1 MSQEERLREKLV
13 KIREILK
20 EDIGFEVYPF
30 KVQWYNEL
38 VDKTYQLPYDMNT
51 IAVVVISTP
60 DMFDKAFKQY
70 LATGLYKFTENP
82 SYEAL
87 IYYLEQV
94 QKILPETDVRYYF
107 EMNGKNEAT
116 ILTQTAAH
124 IAGGA
129 FYYQRKD
136 VQDAPW
142 DKDKKIYGFSFHP
155 RYGGWVSLDAVIFL
169 KDLKYPDLQKC
180 EPVDC
185 IPTNKERIRLLKLL
199 NEDHDYWGMRDIISV
214 EKRYSEEQIKY
225 LKASISERKAMVK
238 KMIENMNKQN

>member
-13 KIREILK
+13 IIREILK

-38 VDKTYQLPYDMNT
+38 VDKKYQLPYDLNT
-51 IAVVVISTP
+51 IAVAVISTP
-60 DMFDKAFKQY
+60 DMFDQAFKQY
-70 LATGLYKFTENP
+70 LATGLYKSTENP

-87 IYYLEQV
+87 IYYMEQV

-107 EMNGKNEAT
+107 EKNENGDAT
-116 ILTQTAAH
+116 ILTQTATH
-124 IAGGA
+124 VAGGA
-129 FYYQRKD
+129 FYYQRRD
-136 VQDAPW
+136 VQNDPW

-155 RYGGWVSLDAVIFL
+155 KYGGWVSLDAVIFL
-169 KDLKYPDLQKC
+169 KDLKYPDLPKR

-185 IPTNKERIRLLKLL
+185 IPTNEERIRLLKLL
-199 NEDHDYWGMRDIISV
+199 NEDQDYWGTRDFFRV

-225 LKASISERKAMVK
+225 LKASISERIDMVK
-238 KMIENMNKQN
+238 KMIKNLNKQN